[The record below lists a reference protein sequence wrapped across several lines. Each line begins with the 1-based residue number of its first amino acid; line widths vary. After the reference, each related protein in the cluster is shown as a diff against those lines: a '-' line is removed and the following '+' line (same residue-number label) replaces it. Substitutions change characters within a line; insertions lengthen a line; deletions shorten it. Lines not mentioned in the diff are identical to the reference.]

1 MIVKFK
7 EVFLWFVFVLCTN
20 YSLADSS
27 LFKAEILPS
36 NELKTLVGVPAQVT
50 VRINNISGSDQ
61 IPIYEGV
68 WHMYGKPCGTQVIA
82 CGMGVTTPEAAAE
95 LGIINTPPAKVSKDW
110 STQYQYD
117 LATLCELKTAGQYE
131 LEYRVLGGYYD
142 TPPIEPAVVKI
153 TIAEPDE
160 KERQVYDW
168 LQECYSNLKSVSLS
182 SCYKDLLTN
191 YPHSIYSAWI
201 ILPALAEPENY
212 KPEIAKQV
220 VETSY
225 YPSGNSVPDEEFGF
239 RDIAEGGSMAKW
251 QINWAEKILI
261 DHPDFPYRERL
272 QLVIALNK
280 LTLNDEKA
288 GMNLLAS
295 MSHNDTEIGQ
305 WCKKFLSLK

>member
-1 MIVKFK
+1 MMYRVVQIFFYL
-7 EVFLWFVFVLCTN
+7 VFLLAPRFL
-20 YSLADSS
+20 LADSQ
-27 LFKAEILPS
+27 LFKTKIIPS
-36 NELKTLVGVPAQVT
+36 ENIKALKGVPADITIQITNVSGVEQILVFEGIWYMNGKICGDGPGGDIGPADPGT
-50 VRINNISGSDQ
+50 VI
-61 IPIYEGV
+61 V
-68 WHMYGKPCGTQVIA
+68 A
-82 CGMGVTTPEAAAE
+82 
-95 LGIINTPPAKVSKDW
+95 PPKVAKDW
-110 STQYQYD
+110 SKQYHYD
-117 LATLCELKTAGQYE
+117 LATYCGLKTAGKYE
-131 LEYRVLGGYYD
+131 LEYQIPSGFYE
-142 TPPIEPAVVKI
+142 TSPIDSIVVNV
-153 TIAEPDE
+153 TINEPDE
-160 KERQVYDW
+160 VEQQVYDW

-191 YPHSIYSAWI
+191 YPHSIYTAWI
-201 ILPALAEPENY
+201 IFPALAEPENY
-212 KPEIAKQV
+212 QPEIAKQL

-288 GMNLLAS
+288 GMDLLAS
-295 MSHNDTEIGQ
+295 ISQNDTEIGR